1 MPTSEDD
8 DRQCMQ
14 WGCGEWR
21 LRQPTWPHF
30 ALGLGVV
37 GVLVCILNPQSR
49 KDATTHGI
57 FWQLCT
63 YCALKLLDKKG
74 TADETELCFA
84 LFLGPSIMDRERGKA
99 SSSSSSSLKNTIE
112 WLQYLSVQPTKY
124 IPRPMLEN
132 QNFNITVKLYLREP
146 GKDYLIAPFD
156 PFLNAHFMQWA
167 PLFSTGSTYVC
178 MYILRYCYRYIVL
191 ETIRRCCENPLRE
204 RSLIED
210 VCEPSSQS
218 SFRTCLISI
227 KKLWHLQT
235 YSRL

>member
-1 MPTSEDD
+1 MSFYAAIS
-8 DRQCMQ
+8 
-14 WGCGEWR
+14 R
-21 LRQPTWPHF
+21 LFCHF
-30 ALGLGVV
+30 INALVAAFINGKVPQHPW
-37 GVLVCILNPQSR
+37 VLICILNPQSR

-156 PFLNAHFMQWA
+156 PFLNAHFMRWT
-167 PLFSTGSTYVC
+167 PLFSTGSTYVHTSLLLSLDRLGDHTAL
-178 MYILRYCYRYIVL
+178 LRESVAR
-191 ETIRRCCENPLRE
+191 TFADRRCLRAKFPVIFQD
-204 RSLIED
+204 LPYQHQK
-210 VCEPSSQS
+210 VVAPSNI
-218 SFRTCLISI
+218 LKIII
-227 KKLWHLQT
+227 K
-235 YSRL
+235 